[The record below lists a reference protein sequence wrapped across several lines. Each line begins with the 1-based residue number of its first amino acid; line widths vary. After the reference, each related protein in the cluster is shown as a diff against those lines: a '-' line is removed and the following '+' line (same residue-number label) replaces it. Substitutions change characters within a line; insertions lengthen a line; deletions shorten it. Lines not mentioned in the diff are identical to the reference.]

1 MHDPVLTLSVSE
13 FKAKCLSLFDD
24 LADHKVAKVV
34 VTRHGKPVAEL
45 SPPAV
50 ALPPIHG
57 AHPGSV
63 IIRPGVDLTRLTFEE
78 DEFDLEAGL

>member
-45 SPPAV
+45 SPPAT
-50 ALPPIHG
+50 ALPPLHG
-57 AHPGSV
+57 AHIGSV
-63 IIRPGVDLTRLTFEE
+63 IVRPDVDLTRPTFEE